1 MDQLIASF
9 FFDFLID
16 TIGYSVAR
24 LALPCLSLGRVYAR
38 PPSSLDDEFNSFGC
52 RRDGKGRIEISSI
65 VASSLGLVIAL
76 VALSLF
82 GVLISTLF

>member
-16 TIGYSVAR
+16 MIGYSVAR
-24 LALPCLSLGRVYAR
+24 LALPCLSLGRVYAQ
-38 PPSSLDDEFNSFGC
+38 PPSSLDNEFNRFGY
-52 RRDGKGRIEISSI
+52 RRDGEGRIEISSI